1 MLVSRIAGI
10 VGAAITGV
18 AALSVLFAADV
29 GTASAA
35 EVLTPLQRAEATP
48 RASSKIPI
56 PTTRRRRGGSQE
68 ILLGEL

>member
-29 GTASAA
+29 GIASAA
-35 EVLTPLQRAEATP
+35 EA
-48 RASSKIPI
+48 
-56 PTTRRRRGGSQE
+56 
-68 ILLGEL
+68 